1 MAHALNTTF
10 ASSSLVARLRD
21 AVTQARTSW
30 ALHREY
36 KRTFDEMDALSDRE
50 LADIG
55 VRRSDISDIARTH
68 IYGA

>member
-10 ASSSLVARLRD
+10 ASSSLFARLRD
-21 AVTQARTSW
+21 TVTQARTSW
-30 ALHREY
+30 ALYREY
-36 KRTFDEMDALSDRE
+36 KTTFDELDALSDRE

-55 VRRSDISDIARTH
+55 VRRSDITDIARAH